1 MFVQTLLRQFQ
12 HMCDPE
18 WRWTPQSSGAKAMRK
33 PLESADHGGLSNL
46 HCTCACRARQ
56 QLLSHIH
63 AARDAC
69 RRTAEMTAAATDLRL
84 AKLTAA
90 EKPTGAAAAAL
101 ESPQQLDG
109 GTAGQG
115 AMHEDEVV
123 AAAAAVVAHAAA
135 CETAGQAFCWAC
147 RCQML
152 RVCP

>member
-69 RRTAEMTAAATDLRL
+69 RRAAEMTAAATDLQL

-90 EKPTGAAAAAL
+90 EPTGAAVAAL